1 MDDHQSDE
9 SSKKISELIEENKK
23 RQVEFLIDKLEV
35 VLYRIAINAKE
46 MDTNEFEIGE
56 YFTIID
62 RRPNKCGNEDIRCG
76 YNIETFL
83 YSKDKNKVAECRS
96 DPLSYKIKCID
107 YSGRSFE
114 LSDSSSLIEGIESSI
129 SELLRDMGEKYNNI
143 NIGAGASMYLDKPI
157 KDNPEISI
165 YKVNPEI
172 GEDIYVLSYDNG
184 RFNITMAWQSE
195 ESSKS

>member
-1 MDDHQSDE
+1 MDGQQSY
-9 SSKKISELIEENKK
+9 KRSELVEEENKK
-23 RQVEFLIDKLEV
+23 RQVKFPISQLEV
-35 VLYRIAINAKE
+35 VLYRIVINAKE

-62 RRPNKCGNEDIRCG
+62 RRPNKCGNEDIQRG

>member
-1 MDDHQSDE
+1 MGGQQSDE
-9 SSKKISELIEENKK
+9 RSKKISWLIEENKK

-35 VLYRIAINAKE
+35 ALYRIVINAKE
-46 MDTNEFEIGE
+46 MDTNKFEIGE

-62 RRPNKCGNEDIRCG
+62 RRLDKCGNEDIRCG
-76 YNIETFL
+76 YNIEIFL
-83 YSKDKNKVAECRS
+83 YSKYKNKVAECRS

-114 LSDSSSLIEGIESSI
+114 LSDSSSLIGGIESPI

-143 NIGAGASMYLDKPI
+143 NITASASMYLDKPI

-172 GEDIYVLSYDNG
+172 GEDVYALSYDNG

>member
-1 MDDHQSDE
+1 MDGQQSY
-9 SSKKISELIEENKK
+9 KRSELVEEENKK
-23 RQVEFLIDKLEV
+23 RQVKFPISQLEV
-35 VLYRIAINAKE
+35 VLYRIVINAKE

-62 RRPNKCGNEDIRCG
+62 RRPNKCGNEDIQRG

-184 RFNITMAWQSE
+184 RFNITMAWESE